1 MLGTIWHDITFS
13 LRQLRRSL
21 AFTIAAIFTLALGL
35 GATTAIFTL
44 VDGILL
50 RPLPFPKAD
59 RLVAINTVEFSPGAL
74 AHNPEGGYAEGSS
87 YPDFFDWQR
96 QNRTFESLSSYNE
109 EARLF
114 SKANGENAQVIHCGR
129 VSANLFST
137 LGVEPAL
144 GRTFT
149 TEEEKPGHRVV
160 ILSHELWVSTFGAS
174 PDAVGQLVKVSD
186 EPSIIVGVMPKG
198 FHYPVD
204 SPALFWTT
212 YATHAEG
219 PFPLTSIR
227 EDDELHIVGRLKPGI
242 RMQQAIADL
251 NTIQRQIAQLYPEN
265 RYRSAVLLQPLL
277 NEQVADIRGVLTLLS
292 ASVAVV
298 LLIGCANVAGLLLA
312 RATSRR
318 SEIAVRSALGASR
331 LRVARQLLIES
342 LLLAVSGG
350 LLGTVASIIF
360 VRVGIQLVPRD
371 VPRLFNISIDTRVL
385 LFAVALSCATALI
398 FGLLPAWRNSR
409 SDPAHALRE
418 GGITMTAGRK
428 RNRLHYT
435 LIVAETAL
443 GFALLI
449 GSGLLIKSTLNLIHL
464 EPGFD
469 TDHTLHFDVA
479 LTQSRYPD
487 PTKVQFY
494 KKLIPEI
501 ERIPG
506 VIRVSAG
513 HPMPGGGGGGSW
525 NRFSIVG
532 QMDPRDNLPSCTV
545 HAVMPGFFEAVSIP
559 LLRGRTFTEHD
570 NLPTSPWVVVVNRAF
585 VRKFFPKEDPIGH
598 YLTPQ
603 FDYST
608 EPIVARQII
617 GVVGD
622 TLSDDPWEDPYQPD
636 IFLPYAQYPTHPRPR
651 VIMKV
656 SGDPFSYQKTMQE
669 VAKRIDAEALVFD
682 YGTFTG
688 RVREAAIQPRFE
700 AALVSTFAAIALL
713 LSAVGLY
720 ALLAYIVAERTRELG
735 LRMAFGASRS
745 DILGIVLWRALS
757 LTLLGILAGAAA
769 SLLGTKL
776 VAGFLFRV
784 QPLDPST
791 FATVTLT
798 LLSVSILAALAPA
811 IRAAWANPMRTLR
824 EQ

>member
-1 MLGTIWHDITFS
+1 MLVTLWQDITFS
-13 LRQLRRSL
+13 LRQLRRSP
-21 AFTIAAIFTLALGL
+21 AFTIAAVVTLGL
-35 GATTAIFTL
+35 GIGATTAIFTL
-44 VDGILL
+44 ADGILL
-50 RPLPFPKAD
+50 SPLPFPRAD
-59 RLVAINTVEFSPGAL
+59 RLVAINTVEFAPGAP
-74 AHNPEGGYAEGSS
+74 ANNPDTGYTEGSS
-87 YPDFFDWQR
+87 YPDFFDWQE
-96 QNRTFESLSSYNE
+96 QNLTFTSISSYNDTS
-109 EARLF
+109 RLF

-137 LGVEPAL
+137 LGVAPAL
-144 GRTFT
+144 GRTFS

-160 ILSHELWVSTFGAS
+160 ILSHELWVSTFGAA
-174 PDAVGQLVKVSD
+174 PDAIGQLVKVSD
-186 EPSIIVGVMPKG
+186 EQSIIVGVMPKG
-198 FHYPVD
+198 FHYPLD

-212 YATHAEG
+212 YAANAEG

-227 EDDELHIVGRLKPGI
+227 EDDELHIVGRLKPRI
-242 RMQQAIADL
+242 RLPQALADL
-251 NTIQRQIAQLYPEN
+251 NTIQRQIAQLYPAS

-277 NEQVADIRGVLTLLS
+277 NEQVADIRGPLTLLS
-292 ASVAVV
+292 ASVGVL

-318 SEIAVRSALGASR
+318 PEIAVRTALGASR
-331 LRVARQLLIES
+331 LRITRQLLIES
-342 LLLAVSGG
+342 LLLALSGG
-350 LLGTVASIIF
+350 LLGSFIAIVL
-360 VRVGIQLVPRD
+360 VRVGMRLVPID
-371 VPRLFNISIDTRVL
+371 VPRLFNVSIDARVL
-385 LFAVALSCATALI
+385 LFAVVLSCATALI

-409 SDPAHALRE
+409 SDPAQALRD
-418 GGITMTAGRK
+418 GGITMTVGRK

-435 LIVAETAL
+435 LVVAETGL

-449 GSGLLIKSTLNLIHL
+449 GSGLLIKSTLNLFHL

-479 LTQSRYPD
+479 LSQSRYPD
-487 PTKVQFY
+487 PTKVHFY

-501 ERIPG
+501 KRIPG
-506 VIRVSAG
+506 VMRVSAG

-532 QMDPRDNLPSCTV
+532 HTDLRDNLPSCTV

-570 NLPTSPWVVVVNRAF
+570 NLATSPRVVIVNRAF
-585 VRKFFPKEDPIGH
+585 VRKFFPNEDPIGH

-603 FDYST
+603 FEYST

-622 TLSDDPWEDPYQPD
+622 TLGADPWEDPYQPD
-636 IFLPYAQYPTHPRPR
+636 LFLPYAQYPTHPRPR

-656 SGDPFSYQKTMQE
+656 AGDPFSYQKTMQE
-669 VAKRIDAEALVFD
+669 VAKRIDPEALVFD

-700 AALVSTFAAIALL
+700 AAIVSAFAAISLL

-720 ALLAYIVAERTRELG
+720 AVLAYIVAERTRELG

-745 DILGIVLWRALS
+745 DILGIVLWRSLS
-757 LTLLGILAGAAA
+757 LTILGILAGSGA

-811 IRAAWANPMRTLR
+811 IRAAWVNPMRTLR
-824 EQ
+824 DQ